1 MRRGILGF
9 FLCALLGVIG
19 SLGLPSS
26 HASAAVGINP
36 TLTFQG
42 KIVNANGTNVADG
55 NYNMEFKIYQDGNS
69 SGVGSTLKWTEDYLV
84 GGTPVTVTNGTF
96 SVQLGSLTS
105 FGASVDWNQSVL
117 WLSMQLGN
125 TSTCTITTTF
135 QSNCGGDG
143 EMTPYIRLTASPYA
157 LNADKLDGIDSASFA
172 QLTASQTFTGTEIF
186 KPTTN
191 STTAFQIQNSS
202 GADILNVDTTD
213 ANLITNPGFEVN
225 ATGWAAAGTTAPT
238 RDTTN
243 KYLGFGSGTVAAVT
257 AAGEGFK
264 QTLATTL
271 TNGTYTISWY
281 DRMISGPAFT
291 DVMAAYSVTGG
302 APTNCT
308 GINTQTVVTTGW
320 TRHWCTFTVTG
331 ASAANYIT
339 IRQVAGSTSRT
350 WNIDAVQIE
359 SGSVPTGYAAGG
371 FLLNGNITSPLTI
384 KNTEDSTT
392 ALTVENAAG
401 SDIFNIDTL
410 NSGIAA
416 SVDLTLNAQSDL
428 RFADSDSS
436 NWVAFQS
443 AATVSS
449 NITWTLPS
457 ADSAGCLQSNGSGT
471 LSFAACGDTNIQT
484 FAANG
489 TYTLP
494 TGALMLIIE
503 TWGGGGGG
511 GGGTGGTTAAVRS
524 GGAGGGG
531 GSYNTVDISATSIG
545 SPGATVQVTIGA
557 GGTAGNA
564 GSSAVGTDGGAGGR
578 TCFST
583 SASCAGTIYLSS
595 YGGGGGNGDG
605 TAGNGGGGGGGALAV
620 GTTNGTAAT
629 GGTGGNPLGAAAG
642 ALNSGL
648 GGGGGATAAATGA
661 AGGSSSWGGA
671 GGGSSSSTGAG
682 NSGAGGG
689 AVLGGAGGGAGGTC
703 AITTCT
709 LRQGGA
715 GGQVPGLSGGGGTAG
730 TTAGA
735 AGGAG
740 SAGVGSGG
748 DGGGGGANNSAG
760 TGGAGG
766 AGGARGGGGGGGGA
780 GETTTGGAGGAG
792 GAGYLRAWTL
802 RGSGADL
809 AEIYGTRDQSVEAGD
824 VVCLDPDMVAGV
836 KKSNRPYQ
844 NTAFGIISTM
854 PSMVM
859 GDLSDAD
866 AKPVPVALSGRVPV
880 KVNLENGP
888 INAGDYLTPSSTPG
902 VAMKATKSG
911 QIIGQAMLSFSGQTA
926 EGVQN
931 QGLILA
937 FVKNQQGN
945 GSSLSDLVTGIGTS
959 QTDQQATD
967 NTKLLLANMVTN
979 RADLQTDTDLS
990 EINTDRLM
998 AGLEV
1003 VTPTVVTDTVKS
1015 NSLKPS
1021 TGQDL
1026 TIELET
1032 GNKFVV
1038 KRPDGSVSFSVD
1050 ATGGAQFTNDLL
1062 ALANVSIKGALA
1074 VDGNTAFNGEATF
1087 GNLATFLNDL
1097 VIKGNVDAQGR
1108 ITFNNDSGGFAVVSQ
1123 GAKKVK
1129 INFKTAF
1136 KVAPVI
1142 TASLFVDENSNAAS
1156 LDAVEQDLFSQGYN
1170 FILSDVGKTGFTIVL
1185 NKPAAQDV
1193 KFSWNAVSVE
1203 SPNTIKSPT
1212 DTYNPVQ

>member
-19 SLGLPSS
+19 SLWLPSS

-42 KIVNANGTNVADG
+42 KVVNTNGTNIADG
-55 NYNMEFKIYQDGNS
+55 NYNMEFKIYQDGTNN
-69 SGVGSTLKWTEDYLV
+69 GTGSTLKWTEDYLV

-96 SVQLGSLTS
+96 SVNLGSLTS

-125 TSTCTITTTF
+125 TSSCTITTNF
-135 QSNCGGDG
+135 QSNCSGDG
-143 EMTPYIRLTASPYA
+143 EMTPFIRLTSSPYA
-157 LNADKLDGIDSASFA
+157 LNADKLDGIDSTAFA
-172 QLTASQTFTGTEIF
+172 QLTANQTFVGNDIF
-186 KPTTN
+186 KSATN

-202 GADILNVDTTD
+202 SVSILNVDTTD
-213 ANLITNPGFEVN
+213 GNLITNPGFEVN

-243 KYLGFGSGTVAAVT
+243 KYLGFASGTVSGVT

-264 QTLATTL
+264 QVLSTTL
-271 TNGTYTISWY
+271 SNGTYTISWY

-291 DVMAAYSVTGG
+291 DVIAAYSTTGG

-308 GINTQTVVTTGW
+308 GINSQTVVSTGW
-320 TRHWCTFTVTG
+320 TRHWCQISVSG

-339 IRQVAGSTSRT
+339 IRQVGASTART
-350 WNIDAVQIE
+350 WNIDAIQLE
-359 SGSVPTGYAAGG
+359 SGSVPTGYAAGSM
-371 FLLNGNITSPLTI
+371 LLNANITSPLTI
-384 KNTEDSTT
+384 KNIENSTT

-401 SDIFNIDTL
+401 TDIFNIDTL
-410 NSGIAA
+410 NSIISATA
-416 SVDLTLNAQSDL
+416 DLTVNAQSDL

-436 NWVAFQS
+436 NWVAFQ
-443 AATVSS
+443 APATVSS
-449 NITWTLPS
+449 NVTWSLPS
-457 ADSAGCLQSNGSGT
+457 SDSAGCLQSDGSGA

-484 FAANG
+484 FSSNG
-489 TYTLP
+489 TYTVP
-494 TGALMLIIE
+494 TNALMVIVE

-511 GGGTGGTTAAVRS
+511 GGGAGGSTAAVRS

-531 GSYNTVDISATSIG
+531 GAYNIVHIAASTLGVSG
-545 SPGATVQVTIGA
+545 STIQATIGA
-557 GGTAGNA
+557 AGTAGNA
-564 GSSAVGTDGGAGGR
+564 GSSGNGTDGGAGGR

-605 TAGNGGGGGGGALAV
+605 TAGSGGGGGGGALST

-629 GGTGGNPLGAAAG
+629 GGTGGGPLGAAANAQSSG
-642 ALNSGL
+642 AGGA
-648 GGGGGATAAATGA
+648 GGGTAAATGA
-661 AGGSSSWGGA
+661 AGGYSSWGGG

-689 AVLGGAGGGAGGTC
+689 SVLGGAGGGGGGTC

-715 GGQVPGLSGGGGTAG
+715 GGSVPGTTGGGGTAG
-730 TTAGA
+730 TTAGQ

-740 SAGVGSGG
+740 GAGQGSGG
-748 DGGGGGANNSAG
+748 DGGGGGANNAAG

-766 AGGARGGGGGGGGA
+766 VGGARGGGGGGGGA

-792 GAGYLRAWTL
+792 GAGYLRAWTM

-809 AEIYGTRDQSVEAGD
+809 AEIYGTRDSSIEPGD
-824 VVCLDPDMVAGV
+824 VVCLDPDMIAGV
-836 KKSNRPYQ
+836 KKSSKAYQ
-844 NTAFGIISTM
+844 TTAFGIISTM

-859 GDLSDAD
+859 GDLSDPNAI
-866 AKPVPVALSGRVPV
+866 PVPVALSGRVPV

-888 INAGDYLTPSSTPG
+888 IKAGDYLTPSSTPG
-902 VAMKATKSG
+902 VAMKATKAG
-911 QIIGQAMLSFSGQTA
+911 QVIGQAMISFNDLSLEGQS
-926 EGVQN
+926 N
-931 QGLILA
+931 RGLILA

-945 GSSLSDLVTGIGTS
+945 GSSMSDLVTGVNTS
-959 QTDQQATD
+959 NDDSQSADLS
-967 NTKLLLANMVTN
+967 KLMLANMVTN
-979 RADLQTDTDLS
+979 RVAVAEQDDIS
-990 EINTDRLM
+990 EINADRVM

-1003 VTPTVVTDTVKS
+1003 ITPTVISDTVKS

-1026 TIELET
+1026 SIELET

-1038 KRPDGSVSFSVD
+1038 KKPDGTVSFSVD
-1050 ATGGAQFTNDLL
+1050 STGGAQFTNDLI
-1062 ALANVSIKGALA
+1062 ALANVNVKGALSL
-1074 VDGNTAFNGEATF
+1074 DGNSTFNGEATF

-1108 ITFNNDSGGFAVVSQ
+1108 ITFNNDSGGFAVVSK
-1123 GAKKVK
+1123 GSNKVK
-1129 INFKTAF
+1129 VTFKQPF
-1136 KVAPVI
+1136 KISPVI
-1142 TASLFVDENSNAAS
+1142 TASIYVDSSSDGSS
-1156 LDAVEQDLFSQGYN
+1156 LDSVEQDLFTQGYN
-1170 FILSDVGKTGFTIVL
+1170 FILSDVGKNGFTIVL
-1185 NKPAAQDV
+1185 NKPTTQDV

-1203 SPNTIKSPT
+1203 SPNTIKSPP